1 MRENTVKAAWRRGEV
16 AYGAW
21 LTIPSSFSAEVIA
34 HQGFDWVCIDMQ
46 HGIIDFQAAAEMLQ
60 AISTSR
66 AMPFVRVPWNDTSA
80 IGRVLDA
87 GAMGVIV
94 PMVNSIEEARAAVAA
109 CRYFPAGARSYGPT
123 RATLHAGAGYFARAN
138 DEVACIPMIETKQAL
153 ERLDDILDVPG
164 IDAVYVGPADMSI
177 TLGLPPRMDNV
188 GLFAEA
194 RERIARACAA
204 RGIVAGIHGN
214 AALAEHHRAAGYR
227 MLTIT
232 SDVPALV
239 ATAAADLRTAR
250 AAPSRVRG
258 LYAIIDP
265 AACRGRDAVEV
276 ARLALDGGARVVQWR
291 DKARDKGAQLAEA
304 RAIASLCRE
313 RGALFVV
320 NDHAD
325 LAVACG
331 AGGVHLGQQD
341 LSVEVVRPLVGG
353 ATIVGVS
360 TNTAGEA
367 RAAVAAGADYVAVG
381 SIYPT
386 SSKETT
392 RPASLNRL
400 REVKAAVDVPVVA
413 IGGINAGNVRQVVEA
428 GADAVAVINAVCS
441 AGDPRAAA
449 AELAAAFG

>member
-1 MRENTVKAAWRRGEV
+1 MRENTVKAAWRRGDI

-21 LTIPSSFSAEVIA
+21 LTISSSFAAEAIA

-66 AMPFVRVPWNDTSA
+66 AMPFVRAPWNDTSA

-94 PMVNSIEEARAAVAA
+94 PMVNSAAEARAAVAA
-109 CRYFPAGARSYGPT
+109 CRYFPAGVRSYGPT
-123 RATLHAGAGYFARAN
+123 RAALYAGAGYFAGAD

-153 ERLDDILDVPG
+153 ERLDEILDVAG

-177 TLGLPPRMDNV
+177 TLGLPPRMDNA
-188 GLFAEA
+188 GAFAEA

-204 RGIVAGIHGN
+204 HGIVAGIHGN
-214 AALAEHHRAAGYR
+214 AALAERNRAAGYR

-239 ATAAADLRTAR
+239 AAAAADLRTVR
-250 AAPSRVRG
+250 AAPARVRG

-265 AACRGRDAVEV
+265 AACRGRDPVDV
-276 ARLALDGGARVVQWR
+276 ARLALEGGAGVVQWR
-291 DKARDKGAQLAEA
+291 DKVRDKGAQLAEA
-304 RAIASLCRE
+304 RAIAALCRE

-341 LSVEVVRPLVGG
+341 LSAEVVRPLAGG
-353 ATIVGVS
+353 AMIVGVS
-360 TNTAGEA
+360 TNTADEA
-367 RAAVAAGADYVAVG
+367 RSAEAAGADYVAVG
-381 SIYPT
+381 SMYRT
-386 SSKETT
+386 TSKETT
-392 RPASLNRL
+392 RPASLERL
-400 REVKAAVDVPVVA
+400 REVMAAVHVPVVA
-413 IGGINAGNVRQVVEA
+413 IGGIDADNVREVAAA
-428 GADAVAVINAVCS
+428 GADAVAVISAVCG
-441 AGDPRAAA
+441 ADDPRAAA
-449 AELAAAFG
+449 AELAAAFS